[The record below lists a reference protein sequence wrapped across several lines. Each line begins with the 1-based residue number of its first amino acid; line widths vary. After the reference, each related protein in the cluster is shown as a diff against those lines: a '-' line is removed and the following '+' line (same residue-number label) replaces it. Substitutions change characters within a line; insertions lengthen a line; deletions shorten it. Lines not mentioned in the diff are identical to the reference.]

1 MKKVLLGVALLPLA
15 VIATMQTATASDGTI
30 KFNGSIVD
38 SPCVISS
45 ESKNQEVDLGA
56 VKSSTFAATGDK
68 STATPFQI
76 KLEECDL
83 TAGQTKVNVVFTG
96 IGDDD
101 DTSLLSVDNG
111 AGSATGVGIGLFDAK
126 GEAIAL
132 NDGAS
137 LEALSEGET
146 ILNYDARYVSTKD
159 AVTVGSASG
168 QVDFSLTYE

>member
-15 VIATMQTATASDGTI
+15 VIATMQTANASDGTI

-45 ESKNQEVDLGA
+45 ASQNQEVDLGA

-83 TAGQTKVNVVFTG
+83 TAGKTKVNVVFNG

-101 DTSLLSVDNG
+101 DDALLSVDNG
-111 AGSATGVGIGLFDAK
+111 AGSATGVGIGIFDSK

-137 LEALSEGET
+137 LEALSEGAT
-146 ILNYDARYVSTKD
+146 TLNYDARYVSTKD
-159 AVTVGSASG
+159 AVTIGNASG

>member
-1 MKKVLLGVALLPLA
+1 
-15 VIATMQTATASDGTI
+15 MQTANASDGTI
-30 KFNGSIVD
+30 RFNGSIVD

-45 ESKNQEVDLGA
+45 NSQNQEVDMGA
-56 VKSSTFAATGDK
+56 VKSSTFSTAGDK

-76 KLEECDL
+76 RLEECDL
-83 TAGQTKVNVVFTG
+83 TAGKTKVNVVFNG

-101 DTSLLSVDNG
+101 DTTLLSVDNG

-146 ILNYDARYVSTKD
+146 VLNYDARYVSTKD

>member
-1 MKKVLLGVALLPLA
+1 MKKVLLGAALLPLS
-15 VIATMQTATASDGTI
+15 VIATLQTANASDGTI
-30 KFNGSIVD
+30 QFNGSIVD

-45 ESKNQEVDLGA
+45 ESKNQEVDMGA

-68 STATPFQI
+68 STAAPFQI

-83 TAGQTKVNVVFTG
+83 TAGKTKVNVVFNG

-111 AGSATGVGIGLFDAK
+111 AGSATGVGIGIFDAK
-126 GEAIAL
+126 GQAISL
-132 NDGAS
+132 NEGAS
-137 LEALSEGET
+137 LEDLTEGNT
-146 ILNYDARYVSTKD
+146 TLNYDARYVSTKD
-159 AVTVGSASG
+159 AVTIGSANG